1 MIPRT
6 SSSFDIGGS
15 SCVRWSWSPLG
26 FWGGRRKTTFWMKLT
41 LISQG
46 WKSVESILEDCSSG
60 YHGACTSSWYM
71 EKIRAPELIKVRKDT
86 LLGST
91 AAPVLKLYPE
101 ISFLPGAWAP
111 AGPSHLHL
119 TTTRLGPPW
128 TSRHALTRCGSR
140 SSGSGSTPSLYV
152 HLINLVRTKRI
163 IGIGTCAAVL
173 KQRNVTMTSP
183 LVDADGFPLPGLDIA
198 AVRTARQQI
207 RMLTNDR
214 QKIDA
219 QLKALLEC
227 ALGQKPSTGT
237 TSAAGDTVPT
247 RNDVRSSD
255 APMDVDMHTTAPV
268 STADDTRHTDPPV
281 VQPRPIAVRSVSP
294 ESPAAA
300 VGLKA
305 GDTLT
310 AFGDLQHVTSAH
322 FSQLASQVRDGVSI
336 PVGVERITDD
346 GRKVLL
352 TLTLTPSST
361 WGGRGMLGY
370 VVRNAHLAAIW
381 SLRRLPID
389 VLFPRLILLRFA
401 LPQTQCR
408 IRGRAAAGS
417 RRAISLATSSL
428 PHPTCMQGSVG
439 TACGWGSRCR
449 PI

>member
-1 MIPRT
+1 MGTCRALTP
-6 SSSFDIGGS
+6 
-15 SCVRWSWSPLG
+15 PL
-26 FWGGRRKTTFWMKLT
+26 T
-41 LISQG
+41 
-46 WKSVESILEDCSSG
+46 
-60 YHGACTSSWYM
+60 HH
-71 EKIRAPELIKVRKDT
+71 AP
-86 LLGST
+86 
-91 AAPVLKLYPE
+91 
-101 ISFLPGAWAP
+101 W
-111 AGPSHLHL
+111 
-119 TTTRLGPPW
+119 PPW
-128 TSRHALTRCGSR
+128 TSKHALTRCGSR

-152 HLINLVRTKRI
+152 HIINLVRTKRT
-163 IGIGTCAAVL
+163 IGISTCTAEL

-227 ALGQKPSTGT
+227 ALGQKSSTGT
-237 TSAAGDTVPT
+237 ASAAGDTMRM
-247 RNDVRSSD
+247 RNDARSSD
-255 APMDVDMHTTAPV
+255 TPMDVDAHTTAPV
-268 STADDTRHTDPPV
+268 STADDTRHTDTPV

-300 VGLKA
+300 AGLKA

-336 PVGVERITDD
+336 PVGVERIADD

-381 SLRRLPID
+381 SLRRLPNR
-389 VLFPRLILLRFA
+389 RLISPLNFASLR

-408 IRGRAAAGS
+408 IRRQAAAGS

-428 PHPTCMQGSVG
+428 PHPTCMQGSVE
-439 TACGWGSRCR
+439 TACGWGSQYR